1 MKNLFYSFYNKLIIG
16 LILFSSVGLC
26 QIPNAGF
33 ENWTSGIPDNWS
45 TTNNPQF
52 TNILQ
57 SNDAHSG
64 SYSAEGTVASI
75 SGFSVAPVLSSEF
88 PYSGR
93 PINFS
98 GYYKFTSISSDTL
111 DIAVALFK
119 NSNTIGGGVFHTTA
133 NANSYTQFNIP
144 LIYVSSDT
152 PDSAGIGIFIGPTV
166 GAHNGSTFYI
176 DDLSFTGGATAVN
189 EKNTDTPNSFELKQ
203 NYPNPFNPT
212 TIISYSIPKS
222 TFVVLK
228 IFNTLGEEVE
238 SLVNEE
244 QSPGNHKVK
253 LNGSRLSSGVYFYM
267 LKAGSFVKTKKLIL
281 LK

>member
-1 MKNLFYSFYNKLIIG
+1 MKNTFYKFCFKIFTGIFLLSTTVF
-16 LILFSSVGLC
+16 C

-33 ENWTSGIPDNWS
+33 ENWTSGNPDNWS

-64 SYSAEGTVASI
+64 SYSAEGTVASF

-88 PYSGR
+88 SYSGR
-93 PINFS
+93 PTNFS
-98 GYYKFTSISSDTL
+98 GYYKFTSVNSDTL

-119 NSNTIGGGVFHTTA
+119 NGNTIGGGIFHTHTS
-133 NANSYTQFNIP
+133 ANSYNQFNIS

-166 GAHNGSTFYI
+166 GAHSGSTFYI
-176 DDLSFTGGATAVN
+176 DDLSFSGGATAVN
-189 EKNTDTPNSFELKQ
+189 ENPAHVPDKFRLMQ
-203 NYPNPFNPT
+203 NYPNPFNPST
-212 TIISYSIPKS
+212 NISYQLPKS
-222 TFVVLK
+222 SFVTLK
-228 IFNTLGEEVE
+228 VYDILGNEITT
-238 SLVNEE
+238 LVNEE
-244 QSPGNHKVK
+244 KSPGTYSINFNASN
-253 LNGSRLSSGVYFYM
+253 LPSGIYFYIIQ
-267 LKAGSFVKTKKLIL
+267 AGSFHQVNKMIL